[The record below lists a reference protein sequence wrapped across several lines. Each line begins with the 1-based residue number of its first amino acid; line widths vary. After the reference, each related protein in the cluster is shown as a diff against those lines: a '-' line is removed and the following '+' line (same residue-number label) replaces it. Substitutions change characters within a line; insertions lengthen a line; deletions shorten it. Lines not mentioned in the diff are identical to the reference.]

1 MADYLKELFIDEVK
15 GCLSAGGGG
24 ADGVSPTVS
33 VTDIDGGHRVSII
46 DSTGEKSFD
55 VMDGATGPAGPK
67 GDTGATGPK
76 GDQGETGATG
86 PKGDKGDTGA
96 TGPAGADGETPV
108 KGTDYWTESDKQ
120 EIIDEVIA
128 AVGTPE
134 AGA

>member
-1 MADYLKELFIDEVK
+1 MTDYLKELFIDEVK
-15 GCLSAGGGG
+15 GCLSSGSGG

-33 VTDIDGGHRVSII
+33 VSDIDGGHRITITDAS
-46 DSTGEKSFD
+46 GEKSFN
-55 VMDGATGPAGPK
+55 VMDGATGPEGPKGDK
-67 GDTGATGPK
+67 GDTGATGP
-76 GDQGETGATG
+76 EG

-134 AGA
+134 SGA